1 MDFDFISSLILIQR
15 PCIGFLSVGPDVCRR
30 LPSDSVSRRTPLPLA
45 VTFPLSGRFG
55 DFHPLEYVRAGRTKK
70 RLLVN
75 LTRSPRRTA
84 AAYSPTWWG
93 STIGDGGLN
102 FSVRNG
108 KRWFP
113 AAIATA
119 ICYLRETTRLT
130 MVEIFFQFFWLIF
143 LSGKISGY

>member
-1 MDFDFISSLILIQR
+1 MVIFAYRQVLILL
-15 PCIGFLSVGPDVCRR
+15 CIRK
-30 LPSDSVSRRTPLPLA
+30 LA
-45 VTFPLSGRFG
+45 T
-55 DFHPLEYVRAGRTKK
+55 TKK
-70 RLLVN
+70 KEKGERRRAPRQEGWN
-75 LTRSPRRTA
+75 KKRCKRRKDHTHRHRHIKKGSGSTLTRSLRRTA